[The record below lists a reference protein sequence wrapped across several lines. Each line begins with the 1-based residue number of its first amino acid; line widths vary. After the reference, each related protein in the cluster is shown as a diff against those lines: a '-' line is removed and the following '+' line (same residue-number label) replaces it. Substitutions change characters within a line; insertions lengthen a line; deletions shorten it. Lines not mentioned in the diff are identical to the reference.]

1 VILNLAFPS
10 ASCSRVSIVSFYY
23 IYPTF
28 FVKILS
34 NYQKKKRLV
43 AEALSFKGVPENIK
57 RLLTPRG

>member
-10 ASCSRVSIVSFYY
+10 ASCSRASTVSFYY

-57 RLLTPRG
+57 RLLAPRG